1 MDNQVK
7 QAYEAAKALYAQHG
21 IDTDEVLNK
30 LAEIKVSVH
39 CWQGDDVKG
48 FLNKDGELTGGISVT
63 GQYPGAATTPAELRN
78 DLEQAFALIPGKHK
92 VNLHAIYTDTDEQ
105 VELDQIRAKAL

>member
-48 FLNKDGELTGGISVT
+48 FLNKDGELTGVFPLQVNIRGLRPHQQNFVT
-63 GQYPGAATTPAELRN
+63 IWSKL
-78 DLEQAFALIPGKHK
+78 LL
-92 VNLHAIYTDTDEQ
+92 
-105 VELDQIRAKAL
+105 

>member
-21 IDTDEVLNK
+21 IDTDEVLNR

-48 FLNKDGELTGGISVT
+48 FLNKDVELTGGFPLQVNIRGLQPHLLNFVT
-63 GQYPGAATTPAELRN
+63 ILSK
-78 DLEQAFALIPGKHK
+78 LL
-92 VNLHAIYTDTDEQ
+92 L
-105 VELDQIRAKAL
+105 

>member
-63 GQYPGAATTPAELRN
+63 GQYPGLRPHLQN
-78 DLEQAFALIPGKHK
+78 FVTIWSKLL
-92 VNLHAIYTDTDEQ
+92 L
-105 VELDQIRAKAL
+105 